1 MLDFN
6 QPETYST
13 AIRLF
18 KRRFAS
24 RARACGMDEDDLR
37 QELLVRVLSRQSMP
51 CAYDPERGAVSTY
64 LFRSFESICSHLQD
78 QARIRRTERLDVV
91 EEARIQIP
99 DDRLDPILALEAQHD
114 DHADSIFGVL
124 GVAQS
129 EPVIAPVPVKA
140 VAALRRKHEPVEQ
153 GEQGESLFDLFGA
166 VEQD

>member
-1 MLDFN
+1 MLDLN
-6 QPETYST
+6 QPETYQT
-13 AIRLF
+13 AVKLF

-51 CAYDPERGAVSTY
+51 CAYDPSRGAVSTY

-78 QARIRRTERLDVV
+78 QARIRRTERLEVV

-124 GVAQS
+124 GATF
-129 EPVIAPVPVKA
+129 EAPVIAPVLSPVPKEAKVVRKA
-140 VAALRRKHEPVEQ
+140 EPVEQ
-153 GEQGESLFDLFGA
+153 GETLFDLFGGA

>member
-1 MLDFN
+1 MLDLN

-13 AIRLF
+13 ALRLF

-24 RARACGMDEDDLR
+24 RARACGMDEEDLR

-51 CAYDPERGAVSTY
+51 CAYDPSRGAVSTY

-78 QARIRRTERLDVV
+78 QARIRRTERLEVV
-91 EEARIQIP
+91 EEARIAIP
-99 DDRLDPILALEAQHD
+99 EDRLDPILALEAQHD

-124 GVAQS
+124 GAS
-129 EPVIAPVPVKA
+129 YEPVISPVLAPAPTVKGL
-140 VAALRRKHEPVEQ
+140 VKKRQEPIEQ
-153 GEQGESLFDLFGA
+153 GETLFDLFGA